1 MYLFNPF
8 QFSSFFFDKNK
19 GEFYTK
25 FFIILILSGS
35 VDNIDRTNP
44 KTANITVMSDNKMMI
59 TELKFFPK
67 YKKELKKKQIEYC

>member
-44 KTANITVMSDNKMMI
+44 KTANITVMSDNKMM
-59 TELKFFPK
+59 TELNFLRNI
-67 YKKELKKKQIEYC
+67 KKN

>member
-8 QFSSFFFDKNK
+8 QFSFFFFDKNK
-19 GEFYTK
+19 GEFYYK

-44 KTANITVMSDNKMMI
+44 KTANITVMSDNKI
-59 TELKFFPK
+59 DDNRIEFFTK
-67 YKKELKKKQIEYC
+67 